1 MTERDLTK
9 LVLKCLGALKA
20 SKDLDLRITS
30 TSYDKCSISGDK
42 KIVYHIIYYNG
53 ERSKNIDLDFYLNI
67 LDNINTPEE
76 QIVLGQ
82 NIIAR
87 IYAQVKA

>member
-9 LVLKCLGALKA
+9 LVLKCLGALKET
-20 SKDLDLRITS
+20 KDWDLRIMS
-30 TSYDKCSISGDK
+30 TSYAEGSVSGEK

-53 ERSKNIDLDFYLNI
+53 WESRKIDLDFYLSI
-67 LDNINTPEE
+67 LDQVNTSEE
-76 QIVLGQ
+76 QIALGQ

-87 IYAQVKA
+87 IYVQIKA